1 MKMSSIKL
9 GFCICGS
16 FCTIASSLKQ
26 MRILKEKGYEI
37 TAVLSPIVQ
46 TANTRFTNSE
56 KLKKEI
62 EEITDKPIICD
73 IVSAE
78 PIGPKKMFDVL
89 TVCPC
94 TGNTL
99 AKLATGITD
108 TSVTMA
114 VKAHIRNNKPVVI
127 APATN
132 DALSCSSKTIGQLL
146 NMKNYYFVPFSQD
159 DPINKERSMI
169 ADFSMLEE
177 AILASLEGRQITP
190 IIK

>member
-1 MKMSSIKL
+1 MSNIKL

-16 FCTIASSLKQ
+16 FCTIGSSLQ
-26 MRILKEKGYEI
+26 EMRKLNEKGYEI

-46 TANTRFTNSE
+46 TANTRFTNNE

-62 EEITDKPIICD
+62 EEITGNPIICD
-73 IVSAE
+73 VVAAE

-99 AKLATGITD
+99 AKLAAGITD

-132 DALSCSSKTIGQLL
+132 DALSCSSKNIGHLL

-159 DPINKERSMI
+159 DPVAKERSMI

-177 AILASLEGRQITP
+177 TILASLEGRQITP